1 MAKYM
6 YIYNIFG
13 PKIVSVVWKLGQ
25 AIRLLFSLSFF
36 SLIRDKHDGEG
47 GFVFEFKCKPRS
59 L

>member
-1 MAKYM
+1 MH
-6 YIYNIFG
+6 IYNIFG